1 MIKITKKRGTKNL
14 YSVLFIKLSLLDKT
28 LQTIYT
34 EIYGTKHMKKQF
46 LDSGRN
52 SEIEVAA

>member
-1 MIKITKKRGTKNL
+1 MIKITKTRGTKNL
-14 YSVLFIKLSLLDKT
+14 YSVLFIKLSLLDKA
-28 LQTIYT
+28 LRTIYT
-34 EIYGTKHMKKQF
+34 GIYGTKHMKKQF